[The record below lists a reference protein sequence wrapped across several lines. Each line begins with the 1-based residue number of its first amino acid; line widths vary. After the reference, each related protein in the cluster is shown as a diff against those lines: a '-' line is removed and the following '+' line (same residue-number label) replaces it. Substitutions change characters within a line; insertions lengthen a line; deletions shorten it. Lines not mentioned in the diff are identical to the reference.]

1 MTKSNTAIYGPGT
14 WNTYARYFFGVT
26 TSFQL
31 DLYREAAR
39 HSQGNVIDLGCGTA
53 KLAPIVLD
61 NPSVNS
67 YTGIDASET
76 MISLAQQLS
85 ELFGRERFNL
95 IHGEIESLAHQR
107 YASGVSINS
116 YYSWP
121 DPAKTLAHIYDVLE
135 DGAIFVMAT
144 PNDKLNMPEILYQC
158 EKELIG
164 HPYFE
169 IFKQMNLSLA
179 ENDDAGFL
187 AMDALIRQIQHAGF
201 RVQNC
206 NQSFYA
212 DGMNFLVAAK

>member
-1 MTKSNTAIYGPGT
+1 MTKNTTTIYKPDT
-14 WNTYARYFFGVT
+14 WNIYAQYFFGVT

-31 DLYREAAR
+31 DLYRAAA
-39 HSQGNVIDLGCGTA
+39 GYLKGDVIDFGCGTA
-53 KLAPIVLD
+53 KLAPMVLD

-67 YTGIDASET
+67 YIGIDASEE
-76 MISLAQQLS
+76 MISLAQLLS
-85 ELFGRERFNL
+85 KLLGKTKFNL

-121 DPAKTLAHIYDVLE
+121 DPIKTLAHIYDMLE
-135 DGAIFVMAT
+135 DGAIFVLAT
-144 PNDKLNMPEILYQC
+144 PNDRFNMRKILYQC

-179 ENDDAGFL
+179 ENDGAGFL

-212 DGMNFLVAAK
+212 DGMNFLVATK

>member
-1 MTKSNTAIYGPGT
+1 MTESNTTIYGPGT

-39 HSQGNVIDLGCGTA
+39 HLQGDVIDLGCGTA
-53 KLAPIVLD
+53 KLAPMVLD

-67 YTGIDASET
+67 YTGIDASEE
-76 MISLAQQLS
+76 MISLAQLLS
-85 ELFGRERFNL
+85 KLLGKTKFNL
-95 IHGEIESLAHQR
+95 IHGEIESLTHKQ
-107 YASGVSINS
+107 YVSGISINS

-121 DPAKTLAHIYDVLE
+121 DPMKTLTHIYNMLE
-135 DGAIFVMAT
+135 DDAIFVLAT
-144 PNDKLNMPEILYQC
+144 PNDRLNMPAILYQC

-169 IFKQMNLSLA
+169 TFKQMNLSLA
-179 ENDDAGFL
+179 ENDHAGFL
-187 AMDALIRQIQHAGF
+187 VMDTLIQQVQRAGF
-201 RVQNC
+201 RIQSC

-212 DGMNFLVAAK
+212 GGMNFLVAAK